1 MSDCGIVSPDAL
13 AVLRLITSSNF
24 APPHRR
30 DTLTPRTLGRSVSRL
45 YGVHC
50 IDFASPLVL
59 IAAAALDKT
68 GYETKAALDAD
79 KPLFRR
85 VEAIRIEVAC
95 AWGSATRPGKVLPKV
110 ALLAP
115 PARGG
120 SISSR
125 YLTPWTCHAV
135 HAVTGALCVAAAC
148 RLPGSVAARI
158 AANERDMQTIVI
170 EHPAGGIEMRI
181 DVDPTATAGVPAI
194 FRAGVVRTA
203 RLLLAGR
210 VFVNVPP
217 TFAAAA

>member
-1 MSDCGIVSPDAL
+1 M
-13 AVLRLITSSNF
+13 
-24 APPHRR
+24 
-30 DTLTPRTLGRSVSRL
+30 
-45 YGVHC
+45 
-50 IDFASPLVL
+50 
-59 IAAAALDKT
+59 
-68 GYETKAALDAD
+68 
-79 KPLFRR
+79 
-85 VEAIRIEVAC
+85 
-95 AWGSATRPGKVLPKV
+95 
-110 ALLAP
+110 
-115 PARGG
+115 
-120 SISSR
+120 
-125 YLTPWTCHAV
+125 